1 MTSQNVDN
9 LVNGIPNYAQGF
21 MRHNRYH
28 VNMYTPVGTYTRVP
42 AFAVRVPGWDV
53 GTVSETGVIG
63 NIKMFPFRKNWNQS
77 LFVTFYMEKNNRGSI
92 FDIVNQWVNSVVQP
106 DGPQPYYNEVVTP
119 ATMEIEVGDNAHNL
133 KWEFGEVYPRVL
145 YPIELKPVEDFA
157 PFIFSVQFVYRY
169 FNLYA
174 NGTEIG

>member
-1 MTSQNVDN
+1 MTTQNVDN

-77 LFVTFYMEKNNRGSI
+77 LFVTFY
-92 FDIVNQWVNSVVQP
+92 
-106 DGPQPYYNEVVTP
+106 NEVVTP

-145 YPIELKPVEDFA
+145 YPIELKPVEDYA

-174 NGTEIG
+174 NGSEIG